1 MSKKK
6 IEYIN
11 GNIPE
16 NIAEILSKADEQDLK
31 ILVLL
36 LMGANENG
44 EVDEAL
50 SVEEKLGLSKSE
62 VDASLKF
69 WKGAGVVGTVR
80 ASRKKTAEKTAES
93 SHEEPKTVQIPE
105 AHRNGAVESGDAD
118 NYGSLELATLIQK
131 RVVSACF
138 VDEAQKVFG
147 KSFNQYD
154 SGIVVGLVDRYDF
167 EEEAVLAIL
176 AYVRKLGKK
185 GVKYAEKFAISLYDD
200 GITTTHEVVDRID
213 AIEKAKEE
221 LFKIKKMYGFGSRD
235 LTKTEKE
242 LFEKW
247 LNTYGYSEEIIRIA
261 FDMTVN
267 SIQRPVPKY
276 TDKILEKWYGQGL
289 RTKEDIEAFEK
300 NKKDSK
306 GDNDPQKSYE
316 IDDFFAAAL
325 NRSLKDLK

>member
-16 NIAEILSKADEQDLK
+16 NIDEILSKADEQDLK
-31 ILVLL
+31 ILALL

-80 ASRKKTAEKTAES
+80 SSRKKIAEKTAEALQS
-93 SHEEPKTVQIPE
+93 EPKAVQIPE
-105 AHRNGAVESGDAD
+105 AHRNGAVESGEAD

-147 KSFNQYD
+147 KSLTN
-154 SGIVVGLVDRYDF
+154 
-167 EEEAVLAIL
+167 
-176 AYVRKLGKK
+176 
-185 GVKYAEKFAISLYDD
+185 SL
-200 GITTTHEVVDRID
+200 
-213 AIEKAKEE
+213 
-221 LFKIKKMYGFGSRD
+221 
-235 LTKTEKE
+235 
-242 LFEKW
+242 
-247 LNTYGYSEEIIRIA
+247 IRITPI
-261 FDMTVN
+261 F
-267 SIQRPVPKY
+267 SR
-276 TDKILEKWYGQGL
+276 
-289 RTKEDIEAFEK
+289 R
-300 NKKDSK
+300 
-306 GDNDPQKSYE
+306 
-316 IDDFFAAAL
+316 
-325 NRSLKDLK
+325 